1 MISNILP
8 KQYRD
13 VDLVM
18 VEALQLWLQKLCG
31 QLNSTYTWVSRI
43 LRKWGRITGL
53 KAEAENTFEY
63 CSSIFSHKLR
73 IIAASQP
80 CHEPMDL

>member
-1 MISNILP
+1 MVRIYVHTSDMISNILP

-43 LRKWGRITGL
+43 LRKWGGITGL
-53 KAEAENTFEY
+53 KAEAEILLSTAVA
-63 CSSIFSHKLR
+63 SSR
-73 IIAASQP
+73 TN
-80 CHEPMDL
+80 